1 MVYLVVIGP
10 LVRWQ
15 AGESLGWWSLAAA
28 VLASPLLVG
37 AWREWGRS

>member
-10 LVRWQ
+10 LLRWR
-15 AGESLGWWSLAAA
+15 AGESLGWWSLA
-28 VLASPLLVG
+28 VLASPFLVG